1 MSEDKE
7 STNILHGSGF
17 HEAIAASIKG
27 YQGEYAEIIRHTPDL
42 FKLFTNL
49 LEDPMVPNDAKP
61 IINAAI
67 AYFVAPFDALPE
79 EIYGPVGYLDDLY
92 LSVWALNQLEER
104 LGYAILENNWE
115 GSEELSTV
123 MDRVYE
129 KTKGIVGE
137 MEKDILEYVGLV

>member
-1 MSEDKE
+1 MSDKE
-7 STNILHGSGF
+7 SEKTFSGF
-17 HEAIAASIKG
+17 HDVIAESIKG
-27 YQGEYAEIIRHTPDL
+27 YKGEYAEIIRLTPAL

-49 LEDPMVPNDAKP
+49 LEDPMVPNDSKP
-61 IINAAI
+61 IINATI
-67 AYFVAPFDALPE
+67 AYFAAPFDALPE

-92 LSVWALNQLEER
+92 LSVWALKQLEER

-123 MDRVYE
+123 MDAIYK
-129 KTKGIVGE
+129 KTKDIVGD